1 MKLENEVS
9 MLLYRDLFIIQCTKH
24 ERAAGIDYRLI
35 DPQLM
40 KLMRGLREHA
50 FEEGWYSREQ
60 LLDEEGAVAPR
71 IKRPKPKPKPS
82 PKPKPVD
89 DERMWVNSMA
99 IVEDLATGELFVD
112 PRFPVRRAPTDRC
125 CVELVRT
132 SEGLVARGPPNHRP
146 RRCEIDRERLR
157 PLVRFDRAP
166 AR

>member
-1 MKLENEVS
+1 MKLEHEVS
-9 MLLYRDLFIIQCTKH
+9 MRLHRDLFIIQCTKH

-60 LLDEEGAVAPR
+60 LLDEGGAVAPR
-71 IKRPKPKPKPS
+71 TKRPTPK

-89 DERMWVNSMA
+89 DERMWVNTMA
-99 IVEDLATGELFVD
+99 VVEDVTTGELFVD
-112 PRFPVRRAPTDRC
+112 PRFPVRRTPTDRC
-125 CVELVRT
+125 CVELVMT
-132 SEGLVARGPPNHRP
+132 AEGLVAKGPPND
-146 RRCEIDRERLR
+146 RRRRLQIDRERLR
-157 PLVRFDRAP
+157 PLARFDRVP